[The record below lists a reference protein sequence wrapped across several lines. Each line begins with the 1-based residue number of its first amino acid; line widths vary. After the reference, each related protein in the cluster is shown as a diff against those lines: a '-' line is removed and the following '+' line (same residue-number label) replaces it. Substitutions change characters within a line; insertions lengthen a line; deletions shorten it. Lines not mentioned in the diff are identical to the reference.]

1 MVNNF
6 QGREERKKTGYA
18 DKPTYSQRTLYGLVD
33 NSVNKGGVE
42 RLKKHQ
48 KDGKELATIDF
59 LYINSKFNKDDHV
72 KRISTPLVALA

>member
-6 QGREERKKTGYA
+6 QGREEKKKNGYA

-48 KDGKELATIDF
+48 KDGKELATIELRATIKSFF
-59 LYINSKFNKDDHV
+59 LCHS
-72 KRISTPLVALA
+72 SS